1 MVLKAAVKP
10 AAVKPADANLRENGV
25 CRARLPEEVF
35 AARPWGGPFSV
46 RKGNI
51 MEELQKKIEDRLAA
65 ITGDVC
71 FYYEEPETGGSLAYH
86 ADRPVTAASVIK
98 LAVLTEAFRQM
109 ESGLARA
116 DEMFTIRRADKLPS
130 CGALTYLHD
139 GLCVTFLDLC
149 VLMIILS
156 DNTATNLLIR
166 RLGIERINETLR
178 ALGLRETTLRRLL
191 FDSEASARG
200 VQNHIT
206 ARETGRLLRL
216 MYEGKAV
223 SPGADGRMLSILS
236 DQRLNGKIPF
246 FLPRGV
252 RAAHKTGEDG
262 GITHDVGII
271 YAKRPFIVCF
281 CSQKTDVPAMERA
294 MQDITQLLYEHA
306 QRP

>member
-1 MVLKAAVKP
+1 MQ
-10 AAVKPADANLRENGV
+10 
-25 CRARLPEEVF
+25 
-35 AARPWGGPFSV
+35 
-46 RKGNI
+46 
-51 MEELQKKIEDRLAA
+51 ELQKKIEDRFSAVP
-65 ITGDVC
+65 GEVC
-71 FYYEEPETGGSLAYH
+71 FYYEELETGESLAYN
-86 ADRPVTAASVIK
+86 ADHPVVAASVIK

-116 DEMFTIRRADKLPS
+116 DEMFTVRRADKLPS

-166 RLGIERINETLR
+166 RLGLERINGTMR
-178 ALGLRETTLRRLL
+178 ALGLHETTLRRLL

-206 ARETGRLLRL
+206 AREIGRLLRL
-216 MYEGKAV
+216 MHEGKAV
-223 SPGADGRMLSILS
+223 SPGADGRMLAILS

-246 FLPRGV
+246 FLPHGV
-252 RAAHKTGEDG
+252 RAAHKTGEDS
-262 GITHDVGII
+262 GITHDAGII
-271 YAKRPFIVCF
+271 YAKRPFVVCF
-281 CSQKTDVPAMERA
+281 CSQETEVPAMERA
-294 MQDITQLLYEHA
+294 MQDITLLLYQYA

>member
-1 MVLKAAVKP
+1 
-10 AAVKPADANLRENGV
+10 
-25 CRARLPEEVF
+25 
-35 AARPWGGPFSV
+35 
-46 RKGNI
+46 
-51 MEELQKKIEDRLAA
+51 METLQKKIEDRLSAL
-65 ITGDVC
+65 TGDVC
-71 FYYEEPETGGSLAYH
+71 FYYEEFGTGESLAFN
-86 ADRPVTAASVIK
+86 ADQPVIAASVIK

-109 ESGLARA
+109 ETGLARA
-116 DEMFTIRRADKLPS
+116 DEIFTVHRDDKLPS

-139 GLCVTFLDLC
+139 GICVTFLDLC

-166 RLGIERINETLR
+166 RLGIARINETLR
-178 ALGLRETTLRRLL
+178 ALGLRKTTLRRLL
-191 FDSEASARG
+191 FDSAASARG
-200 VQNHIT
+200 VENHIT
-206 ARETGRLLRL
+206 ARETGQLLRL

-223 SPGADGRMLSILS
+223 SPGADSRMLSILS

-252 RAAHKTGEDG
+252 RAAHKTGEDS

-271 YAKRPFIVCF
+271 YAKRPFVVCF

-294 MQDITQLLYEHA
+294 MQDITLLLYENA